1 MNQEEYQRHLEKQK
15 VGQRLAVIVLV
26 MLIVKQDLYV
36 INIGEKRFK
45 NFSAQQRL
53 F

>member
-26 MLIVKQDLYV
+26 MLMLLIP
-36 INIGEKRFK
+36 
-45 NFSAQQRL
+45 L
-53 F
+53 FASM